1 MVAEAYGFQPSR
13 VALCTCGWVAKGTLA
28 EVNTRAEQHVANGC
42 EGCDHAYRIENVGG
56 QR

>member
-1 MVAEAYGFQPSR
+1 MAAEAYGYQPTR

-28 EVNTRAEQHVANGC
+28 EVNTRVEQHVADGC